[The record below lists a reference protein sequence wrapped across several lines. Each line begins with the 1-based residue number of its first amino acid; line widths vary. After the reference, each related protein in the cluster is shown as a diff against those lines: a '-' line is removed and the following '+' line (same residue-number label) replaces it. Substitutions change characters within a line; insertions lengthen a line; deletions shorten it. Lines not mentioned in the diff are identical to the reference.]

1 MDNKILNDSEKLQ
14 IEASIKEA
22 EKLTSGE
29 IRVHIEDTCSGNVL
43 DRAAGVFSSL
53 NMHKTKLR
61 NGVLFYL
68 AIRDHKFAVLGDSGI
83 NALVPGNFWDDIKIK
98 MQIKFRQGRYAEGLS
113 EGIKLA
119 GAQLQA
125 HFPLE
130 AGDENELSDK
140 ISFGAI

>member
-1 MDNKILNDSEKLQ
+1 MDITFFNESEKLQ
-14 IEASIKEA
+14 IESAIKEA

-29 IRVHIEDTCSGNVL
+29 IRVHIEESCSGNVL
-43 DRAAGVFSSL
+43 DRAAGVFANL
-53 NMHKTKLR
+53 NMHRTKLR

-68 AIRDHKFAVLGDSGI
+68 AMRDHKFAVLGDSGI
-83 NALVPGNFWDDIKIK
+83 NALVPGDFWDDIKIK
-98 MQIKFRQGRYAEGLS
+98 MQIKFRQGRYSDGLA

-119 GAQLQA
+119 GVQLQK

-140 ISFGAI
+140 ISFGSI